1 MLGFLWY
8 CFILFLVFLFA
19 DIWLQENNN
28 EGEGQSEPPLVD
40 LSKEEGNPHSEPK
53 TVEAAA
59 AVSVEAG
66 EETEKKTEDKVEALV
81 SESKDKAVEAGDE
94 TPEPAKEGKDEAEEG
109 KVEVKEGKDEA
120 KEGKDEAI
128 ADKSDVA
135 PLSDNKIDA
144 PLVTA

>member
-1 MLGFLWY
+1 MEMLGFLWY

-109 KVEVKEGKDEA
+109 K
-120 KEGKDEAI
+120 DEAI